1 MVKSDFG
8 YNSKIE
14 GEVIVT
20 RADAVVNWVR
30 SHSVWPMPMGLACCA
45 IELMAAGGS
54 RFDISRFGME
64 VMRFSP
70 RQADCMI
77 VSGTVT
83 YKMAEVVRRIYDQM
97 AEPKWVVAMGACASS
112 GGMYRSYATLQGV
125 DNIVP
130 VDIYIE
136 VCQPRPEAWLDG
148 MMRFQEKIRH
158 AGGSRKPKFRG
169 RTVDTKIDY

>member
-8 YNSKIE
+8 YNSKVE

-30 SHSVWPMPMGLACCA
+30 SNSVWPMPMGLACCA

-77 VSGTVT
+77 VAGTVT

-97 AEPKWVVAMGACASS
+97 A
-112 GGMYRSYATLQGV
+112 
-125 DNIVP
+125 
-130 VDIYIE
+130 
-136 VCQPRPEAWLDG
+136 
-148 MMRFQEKIRH
+148 
-158 AGGSRKPKFRG
+158 
-169 RTVDTKIDY
+169 